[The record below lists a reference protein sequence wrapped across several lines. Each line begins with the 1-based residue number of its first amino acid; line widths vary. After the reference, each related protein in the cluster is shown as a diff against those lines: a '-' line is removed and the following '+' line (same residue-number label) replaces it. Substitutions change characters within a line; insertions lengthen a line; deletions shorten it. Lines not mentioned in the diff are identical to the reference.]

1 MYYLLLYDL
10 VEDYIERRAPLR
22 DAHLSLARE
31 AQVRGELVM
40 AGAFGDPIDG
50 AALIFTGDG
59 PAAAERFAEND
70 PYVRQGLVTSWRV
83 HPWNVVVGGH

>member
-31 AQVRGELVM
+31 AHARGELLM

-50 AALIFTGDG
+50 AALVFIGES
-59 PAAAERFAEND
+59 PAAAERFAEHD
-70 PYVRQGLVTSWRV
+70 PYVRQGLVTAWRV